1 MWYNINVSCIKPK
14 LLAGKPLENVQ
25 LQGGEILQTIFP
37 HVIAVT
43 GHYGSGKTNFSIN
56 LAISI
61 AKNGTSVTIVDLDIV
76 NPYFRTAD
84 FSDLLDMQG
93 IHVIVPEYANT
104 NLDIPVLPAS
114 VDAAIAQKDGVVIL
128 DVGGD
133 DAGAIALGRY
143 AARIR
148 DAGYDLLYVINEN
161 RYLTKTP
168 KQPVSLLREIEQASR
183 LAATGLVN
191 NTNLG
196 PSTDQEILRHSSA
209 YADKVS
215 ALTGL
220 PVRFTCIPEFC
231 KSDMAHLNAFPIRRF
246 VKMPWETNA

>member
-43 GHYGSGKTNFSIN
+43 GHYGSGKTNFSNN

-76 NPYFRTAD
+76 NPYFR
-84 FSDLLDMQG
+84 
-93 IHVIVPEYANT
+93 P
-104 NLDIPVLPAS
+104 
-114 VDAAIAQKDGVVIL
+114 
-128 DVGGD
+128 
-133 DAGAIALGRY
+133 
-143 AARIR
+143 
-148 DAGYDLLYVINEN
+148 
-161 RYLTKTP
+161 
-168 KQPVSLLREIEQASR
+168 
-183 LAATGLVN
+183 
-191 NTNLG
+191 
-196 PSTDQEILRHSSA
+196 SA

>member
-168 KQPVSLLREIEQASR
+168 EEAVSLLREIEQASR
-183 LAATGLVN
+183 
-191 NTNLG
+191 
-196 PSTDQEILRHSSA
+196 
-209 YADKVS
+209 
-215 ALTGL
+215 
-220 PVRFTCIPEFC
+220 
-231 KSDMAHLNAFPIRRF
+231 
-246 VKMPWETNA
+246 